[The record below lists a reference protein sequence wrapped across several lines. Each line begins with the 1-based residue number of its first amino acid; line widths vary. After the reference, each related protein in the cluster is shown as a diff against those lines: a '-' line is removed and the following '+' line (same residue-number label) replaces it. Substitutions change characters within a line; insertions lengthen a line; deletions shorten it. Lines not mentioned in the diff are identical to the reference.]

1 MTNDEVIKEIKEL
14 AKEFSPIFS
23 WIYGSFIRENFD
35 RIYDIDV
42 VIVTKENKEEDVS
55 GKKVRGKPVD
65 LLFLPYEV
73 VQRKVE
79 FNDYYLASLIEYSQF
94 LEGREEIYKNVKKDV
109 FERKPTKLS
118 QLYNRREGIELFD
131 RARGVFEWMKTEKR
145 FEYARRL
152 KLEELYLFEKLVI
165 NNQLPDSE
173 NIYEVR
179 SNDNLLTLLT
189 LLSWSLGY
197 LISSRHLLLLD
208 KTISLGTLY
217 KLESCKERSLL
228 FYLLKKKRDVKRGNK
243 LNIKHLE
250 GIINSIRYYIM
261 STSSIIYSEIFP

>member
-1 MTNDEVIKEIKEL
+1 MTNDEIIKELKEL

-131 RARGVFEWMKTEKR
+131 RARGVFEWIKTEKR

-152 KLEELYLFEKLVI
+152 KLEELYLFEKLVM
-165 NNQLPDSE
+165 NNQLPNSE
-173 NIYEVR
+173 NIYEVHG
-179 SNDNLLTLLT
+179 NDNLLTLLT

-197 LISSRHLLLLD
+197 LIASRYLLSLN
-208 KTISLGTLY
+208 KTISLGILD
-217 KLESCKERSLL
+217 KLESCKEKSLL
-228 FYLLKKKRDVKRGNK
+228 FYLLERKKDVKKGNK
-243 LNIKHLE
+243 LSIRHLE
-250 GIINSIRYYIM
+250 DLINSVYYYIIL
-261 STSSIIYSEIFP
+261 TSSTIPSEIFP

>member
-1 MTNDEVIKEIKEL
+1 MTNDEIIKELKEL

-55 GKKVRGKPVD
+55 EKKVRGKPVD

-73 VQRKVE
+73 VQRRVE
-79 FNDYYLASLIEYSQF
+79 FNDYYLASLIEDSQF
-94 LEGREEIYKNVKKDV
+94 LEGKDEVYKNVKKNI
-109 FERKPTKLS
+109 FERNPTKLS

-131 RARGVFEWMKTEKR
+131 RARGVFEWVKTEKR
-145 FEYARRL
+145 FEYAKKL
-152 KLEELYLFEKLVI
+152 KLEELCLFEKLVI

-173 NIYEVR
+173 NVYEVH
-179 SNDNLLTLLT
+179 SNDDLLTLLT
-189 LLSWSLGY
+189 FLSWSLGY
-197 LISSRHLLLLD
+197 LIASKHLLLLN
-208 KTISLGTLY
+208 KTMSLGILD
-217 KLESCKERSLL
+217 KLESCKEKYLL
-228 FYLLKKKRDVKRGNK
+228 FYLLERKKDVKRGNK

-250 GIINSIRYYIM
+250 DLINSIYYYMIL
-261 STSSIIYSEIFP
+261 TSSTIPSEIFP